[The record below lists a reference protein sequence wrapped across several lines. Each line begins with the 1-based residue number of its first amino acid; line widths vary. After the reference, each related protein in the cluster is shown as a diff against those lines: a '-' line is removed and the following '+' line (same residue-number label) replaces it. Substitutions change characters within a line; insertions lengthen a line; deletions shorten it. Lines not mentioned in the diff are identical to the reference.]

1 MLTSS
6 GIMIFNK
13 KISMV
18 IILLEGLQE
27 LKRKRV
33 LPRDKDTP
41 NLSPRTYKAKLT
53 T

>member
-1 MLTSS
+1 MASVSINVQSGKQKKILISS

-27 LKRKRV
+27 LKRRRV
-33 LPRDKDTP
+33 LPRD
-41 NLSPRTYKAKLT
+41 
-53 T
+53 